1 MKQLRTDRIALISV
15 TRNGRDLARKVAGLL
30 PACTVFSPREMAEE
44 SEGEHP
50 FDPPL
55 PKEVARLW
63 PEYGAFLFIM
73 ATGIV
78 VRVISGLITDK
89 RHDPAVL
96 VMDEKGRH
104 VISLLSG
111 HLGGANALTLK
122 VAKLT
127 GADPV
132 ITTATDLSGLP
143 AAEMWAGEMGL
154 IIENPEV
161 VKGVNAALVNGER
174 VGIFSSRPEWLRD
187 AAGPWIP
194 FETLSALFASDCRA
208 RVVISN
214 RRIEECEQDG
224 RTLLLRSKNL
234 VCGIGCNRG
243 TEAEEIEACFHSL
256 FRKRGLSVLSVGRIA
271 SVDAKADEAG
281 LCAFSEKI
289 GVPIRFYSRD
299 ELNAMPDGTGPSPWA
314 LKELGVKGVCEQAAM
329 KGAGTDSLVVPKV
342 KSGNVTMAVAEGT
355 GLSLS

>member
-1 MKQLRTDRIALISV
+1 MKNLTKNNKIALISV
-15 TRNGRDLARKVAGLL
+15 TRNGRDLARKVTGLMPESACFAPRGMAGD
-30 PACTVFSPREMAEE
+30 
-44 SEGEHP
+44 GEHP

-55 PKEVARLW
+55 SKVVERIW

-78 VRVISGLITDK
+78 VRVISSLITDK
-89 RHDPAVL
+89 RYDPAVL

-111 HLGGANALTLK
+111 HLGGANALALK
-122 VAKLT
+122 VAKVI

-174 VGIFSSRPEWLRD
+174 VGIFSHRIDWLRD
-187 AAGPWIP
+187 AAGPWVP
-194 FETLSALFASDCRA
+194 YRSLVELFASDCSA
-208 RVVISN
+208 RVIVSN
-214 RRIEECEQDG
+214 RKIEECEQDDKS
-224 RTLLLRSKNL
+224 LLLRPRNL

-243 TEAEEIEACFHSL
+243 TAREEIEAFFFRL
-256 FRKRGLSVLSVGRIA
+256 FRERGFASLSVGRIA
-271 SVDAKADEAG
+271 TIDAKADEPG
-281 LCAFSEKI
+281 LREFAEEI
-289 GVPIRFYSRD
+289 GVPIHYYTRE

-314 LKELGVKGVCEQAAM
+314 FKELGVKGVCEQAAM

-342 KSGNVTMAVAEGT
+342 KSGNVTMAIAEGP